1 MADHRSGSN
10 RSPDPPIGVLFWAC
24 AMWVGLAQRSKN
36 SYFKNRAQISSI
48 FGVETAIFLLK
59 THQHTSGASPP
70 TCADGF

>member
-1 MADHRSGSN
+1 MADHRRGP
-10 RSPDPPIGVLFWAC
+10 RPTDLGLFWAC

-48 FGVETAIFLLK
+48 VGVEAAIFLFK